1 MAVLPK
7 DPKTGKT
14 ISGQARKEWTAR
26 QEQTKAN
33 LTEAIAKQNAEK
45 KAATK
50 KKEAPKRPDVRV
62 AKPMTGAT
70 RKPGDGPKKPD
81 IRNGKPVVKKAAPVA
96 KAAPA
101 KPAVS
106 PKAPMAKSPV
116 KKPANKRIVV

>member
-14 ISGQARKEWTAR
+14 ISGQARKDWNAR

-45 KAATK
+45 KAAAK

-81 IRNGKPVVKKAAPVA
+81 IRNGKPVVKPAA
-96 KAAPA
+96 KTAPA
-101 KPAVS
+101 KPAV
-106 PKAPMAKSPV
+106 PAKAPVAKSPV